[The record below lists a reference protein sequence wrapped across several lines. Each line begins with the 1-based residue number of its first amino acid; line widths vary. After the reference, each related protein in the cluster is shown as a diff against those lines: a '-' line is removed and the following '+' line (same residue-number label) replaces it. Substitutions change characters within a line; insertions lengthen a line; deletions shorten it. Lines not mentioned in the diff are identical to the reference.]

1 MEAAPAFGFRSV
13 SDRLG
18 WWNAYFIAKL
28 ALFALGLMGFH
39 LVENLVFVV
48 VLGAMAA
55 PRFRRLRPWLGVPVA
70 IALAYYDSWLPGLS
84 RVISQA
90 GLVAGFSGAYLAEL
104 AGRFVSVKALVAIA
118 AAVAGYLAAKRFV
131 RLDVLVVIA
140 MLVLPFVV
148 GGPPK
153 MMTPVTTTAAAQG
166 DAPKGVAAQKS
177 PDAML
182 ADFFKTEQSRAV
194 SFTKPP
200 DGSPDFDVIF
210 LHVCSLSWDDLEATG
225 EDKHPL
231 FATFDILFRRFNSVA
246 TYSGPAAI
254 RFLRSPCG
262 QPSHKALYEPTQPQ
276 CLLMPDLQKAGLE
289 PQLLMNHDGHFDNFL
304 KVVRD
309 QGVSVEPQSLK
320 GVPAPMRAFDDSRI
334 YDDGAILAQWL
345 QARVKNPAPRAAV
358 YYNTLSL
365 HDGNVLQSDPK
376 PKSSETYKKRVNKLL
391 TDIQGF
397 MDKLAA
403 SGRRAIVV
411 LVPEHGAAWRG
422 DAMQIA
428 GLREIPTPAITLIP
442 VGVRVIGPDAKRV
455 GDAVTVPDPTS
466 FLALSHV
473 VSKMLAKPPFG
484 AGGFKPADY
493 TAGVPLTDFV
503 SEGAN
508 ATILARGKGYVI
520 RQDQDPWK
528 EFQ

>member
-1 MEAAPAFGFRSV
+1 MEAAPAFGFRSI

-28 ALFALGLMGFH
+28 ALFALGLMGLH
-39 LVENLVFVV
+39 LVENLAFVV
-48 VLGAMAA
+48 VLGAMAG
-55 PRFRRLRPWLGVPVA
+55 PRWRRYRPWLGVPVA

-104 AGRFVSVKALVAIA
+104 AGRFVSAKAIVAIVA
-118 AAVAGYLAAKRFV
+118 AAVAWFVAKRFV
-131 RLDVLVVIA
+131 RLDVFVVVA

-153 MMTPVTTTAAAQG
+153 MVPAAATSAA
-166 DAPKGVAAQKS
+166 APKGEPAQKS

-182 ADFFKTEQSRAV
+182 ADFFRNEQSRVV
-194 SFTKPP
+194 SFPKPP
-200 DGSPDFDVIF
+200 DGSPAFDVIF

-262 QPSHKALYEPTQPQ
+262 QPTHKALYEPAQPQ
-276 CLLMPDLQKAGLE
+276 CLLMPDLQQAGFE
-289 PQLLMNHDGHFDNFL
+289 PQLVLNHDGHFDNFL
-304 KVVRD
+304 KFVRE
-309 QGVSVEPQSLK
+309 QGVQVEPQSLK

-334 YDDGAILAQWL
+334 YDDAAIFAQWL
-345 QARVKNPAPRAAV
+345 QARAKDPAPRAAV

-365 HDGNVLQSDPK
+365 HDGNALQSEPRT
-376 PKSSETYKKRVNKLL
+376 KSSETYKKRVDKLL

-403 SGRRAIVV
+403 SGRRAVVV

-442 VGVRVIGPDAKRV
+442 VGVRVIGPDAKRA
-455 GDAVTVPDPTS
+455 GDAIQVAEPTS

-484 AGGFKPADY
+484 AEAFKPADY
-493 TAGVPLTDFV
+493 TAGLPTTDFV

-508 ATILARGKGYVI
+508 ATILARGKGYAI